1 MSATDHVRLTDQVVV
16 RDLVDETVLLSFDS
30 GRYYRL
36 DSTGGTMLQAVLAHG
51 TIGGAS
57 GALADSGWGA
67 RAEVT
72 EDLLTFCRQL
82 EALHLVQVQG

>member
-1 MSATDHVRLTDQVVV
+1 MSSTDQVRLTQQVVV
-16 RDLVDETVLLSFDS
+16 RDLVHETVLLSVDS

-57 GALADSGWGA
+57 GALSASGWGA
-67 RAEVT
+67 RTDVA
-72 EDLLTFCRQL
+72 EDLLAFCRQL
-82 EALHLVQVQG
+82 EALQLIQVKA